1 MWNPRRT
8 FKNVNDMW
16 KESVANESPLLS
28 NYPADFWEYYR
39 SNYVR
44 LDALFRQ
51 MFLSFTYFLQD
62 DDETLSTI
70 TDNFTNAVYNH
81 LLLNHKK
88 YEELF
93 RVEVLED
100 TDYNFNRNYDI
111 SETFSGTTSDTH
123 SDTIGSRND
132 SSSTSYGARSDST
145 STSIGE
151 RSDSGSVV
159 SGARTDSKS
168 TTLGQR
174 SDSTT
179 NTFGSRTDNTTVDN
193 GAHEDEL
200 EHDVS
205 PDDSEDFYNHRKD
218 INSYGAKED
227 TTEFVKGSEEDTI
240 AFTKGSETDTES
252 ITKGSE
258 TDTSSYTQ
266 GAQSNSETFSK
277 GAETDTVSATKG
289 QQLNSGTASSTAAH
303 TLTKAGIVGNITPA
317 KLLEQHVGYWKI
329 HEFYK
334 YIFYQISKELL
345 MV

>member
-1 MWNPRRT
+1 MWNPRKT

-28 NYPADFWEYYR
+28 NYPGDFWEYYR

-62 DDETLSTI
+62 NDETLSTV

-93 RVEVLED
+93 RVEVLQD

-111 SETFSGTTSDTH
+111 SESFSGTTSGTH
-123 SDTIGSRND
+123 SDTLGSRND
-132 SSSTSYGARSDST
+132 SSSISYGARSDS
-145 STSIGE
+145 
-151 RSDSGSVV
+151 
-159 SGARTDSKS
+159 KS
-168 TTLGQR
+168 TTQGQR

-179 NTFGSRTDNTTVDN
+179 FTAGTRTDNTTLNKGTHTDN
-193 GAHEDEL
+193 L

-205 PDDSEDFYNHRKD
+205 PDDSEDFYNNRKD
-218 INSYGAKED
+218 INTYGAEED
-227 TTEFVKGSEEDTI
+227 TTQFVQGQQQDTT
-240 AFTKGSETDTES
+240 AFTKGSESDTES
-252 ITKGSE
+252 
-258 TDTSSYTQ
+258 
-266 GAQSNSETFSK
+266 FSK
-277 GAETDTVSATKG
+277 GAETDTSSSTKG
-289 QQLNSGTASSTAAH
+289 QQLNSGTESGTQAH
-303 TLTKAGIVGNITPA
+303 TLTRAGIVGNITPA
-317 KLLEQHVGYWKI
+317 KLLEQHVGYWKL

-334 YIFYQISKELL
+334 YIFYQISRELL